1 MGTGETCASVSN
13 LHDLAQV
20 LQAKDSVI
28 AMVYVTWCPFCRKA
42 RPLFEK
48 WALKEKRHLLLVA
61 DDEERAADEYDIDIF
76 PTLILF
82 EKGRIVKRLDG
93 RPGVGLSEKQI
104 ADFIQS
110 CPPAEPG

>member
-1 MGTGETCASVSN
+1 MDVESCVAVDN
-13 LHDLAQV
+13 LHDLEKA
-20 LQAKDSVI
+20 LLASDRVI
-28 AMVYVTWCPFCRKA
+28 ALVYATWCPFCRKVL
-42 RPLFEK
+42 PVFEK
-48 WALKEKRHLLLVA
+48 LARKGKRCLLLVA
-61 DDEERAADEYDIDIF
+61 DDNERAADVYDIDIF

-104 ADFIQS
+104 ADFIKS